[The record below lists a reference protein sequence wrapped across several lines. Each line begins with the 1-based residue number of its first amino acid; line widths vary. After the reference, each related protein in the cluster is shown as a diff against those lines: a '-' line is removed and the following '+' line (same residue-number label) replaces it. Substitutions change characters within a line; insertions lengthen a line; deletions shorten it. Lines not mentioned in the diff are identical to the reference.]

1 MLKGFFSTRNGRAIF
16 WVAIV
21 IIIGIFIWLT
31 VPKNVTAPQPSA
43 NAPAPGS
50 LEPSVNAGADAN
62 ANANANANKPR
73 VSAPKPAAKPIGF
86 VEKKAPHFVS
96 SSIPNNAT
104 VAAVPPFLT
113 LTFDTVLAKSTQ
125 SFLTVKKND
134 ITDATVAPSSIN
146 EKTLVVQLNTQV
158 TNGDYYVHYV
168 ACFADVGCKD
178 GKFGYR
184 VKLP

>member
-1 MLKGFFSTRNGRAIF
+1 MLKGFFSTRNGRIIF

-43 NAPAPGS
+43 NLPAPGS
-50 LEPSVNAGADAN
+50 LEPAVNAGADT
-62 ANANANANKPR
+62 NANANANKPR

-86 VEKKAPHFVS
+86 VEKKTPHFVS
-96 SSIPNNAT
+96 SSIPNNTTIAQ
-104 VAAVPPFLT
+104 VPSFLT
-113 LTFDTVLAKSTQ
+113 LNFDTLLQKSTQ
-125 SFLTVKKND
+125 TYLKVLKND
-134 ITDATVAPSSIN
+134 TNDATVAPSSIN

-168 ACFADVGCKD
+168 VCFADVGCKD